1 MAGNRHLL
9 LAFTLLVGTTLGTT
23 LSAAAQG
30 TYSNGVRS
38 GYAGTNS
45 SSPATT
51 STGPSPGTAS
61 STPSSRNLGTG
72 QGRTEGAMGLSP
84 QLQKEMGITRQQ

>member
-1 MAGNRHLL
+1 MIDKRHALLAGALL
-9 LAFTLLVGTTLGTT
+9 LSTS

-38 GYAGTNS
+38 GYSGTTS
-45 SSPATT
+45 GPPASTTT
-51 STGPSPGTAS
+51 STAPSTSPTQ
-61 STPSSRNLGTG
+61 SSRNWGTG

-84 QLQKEMGITRQQ
+84 QMQRETGIGRQQ